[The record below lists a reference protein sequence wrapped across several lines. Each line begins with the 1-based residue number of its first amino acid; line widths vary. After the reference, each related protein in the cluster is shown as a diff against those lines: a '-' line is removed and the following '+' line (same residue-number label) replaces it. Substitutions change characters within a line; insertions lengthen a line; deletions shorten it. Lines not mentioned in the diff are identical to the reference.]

1 MPIAFCE
8 ITRPVYLVAGD
19 KDGDVPLAQAEQAK
33 AGNDAFE
40 MEAVPGGW
48 HLLQFH
54 PDWKN
59 I

>member
-1 MPIAFCE
+1 MKIDFAS
-8 ITRPVYLVAGD
+8 ITPPVYIIAGD
-19 KDGDVPLAQAEQAK
+19 KDGDVPIAQAEQAV
-33 AGNDAFE
+33 AGNSAFK

-54 PDWKN
+54 PDWKG